1 MVTLKLRTKG
11 GHIQSIEV
19 EELLEIDGKSYQLTS
34 TLEERVINLE
44 ATVGSIVAYL
54 QQPEPKPPDKE
65 TSDAPVRD

>member
-19 EELLEIDGKSYQLTS
+19 DELLEINGKSFQLTS
-34 TLEERVINLE
+34 SLEERVQNLE

-54 QQPEPKPPDKE
+54 QQPEPEPPAKE
-65 TSDAPVRD
+65 TSDAPVRN